1 MKAQKKTAKPTDA
14 KRLAE
19 IYNIAAR
26 IICDKGF
33 DAMSMNDIAR
43 AVGMTKAGLYHY
55 IHGKKEMLFEIM
67 SYGMDMLDQGV
78 IAPASQI
85 EDPELR
91 LRTIIY
97 NHAQLITKGSN
108 AITVLVDEVAG
119 LSPANRKKIRQ
130 RKRVYFD
137 FVRDTLERLKSAGKL
152 AEVNTT
158 VAAFSILGML
168 LWISRWYDASGK
180 LTAEQVSD
188 EILKV
193 AVGGTLRSPQRLLRS
208 ALKSN

>member
-1 MKAQKKTAKPTDA
+1 MKVQKKPAKPGDA

-78 IAPASQI
+78 ITPASQV
-85 EDPELR
+85 EDPEIR
-91 LRTIIY
+91 LKTIIF
-97 NHAQLITKGSN
+97 NHSQLITKGSN

-119 LSPANRKKIRQ
+119 LSPADRKKIRQ

-137 FVRDTLERLKSAGKL
+137 FVRDTLEQLKDSGKL

-168 LWISRWYDASGK
+168 LWISRWYDANGK

-193 AVGGTLRSPQRLLRS
+193 AVGGALRSPQRLLRS
-208 ALKSN
+208 ASKSN